1 MAAPFN
7 DLLSKS
13 EEACKS
19 AIDALALSGV
29 TVNTGIEDET
39 ISLPYVVCYA
49 SGSTEEVVDT
59 GLDRV
64 RMEIV
69 MCSDAEAT
77 TGLVT
82 HRARV
87 AEIMDLFRDRDI
99 ITTLG
104 AAVSDFGV
112 IHVHFDNQKGEMED
126 HKLKNTMELDIICCS
141 KDIT

>member
-1 MAAPFN
+1 MASPFN
-7 DLLSKS
+7 DLLSKA
-13 EEACKS
+13 EAACKS

-29 TVNTGIEDET
+29 TINTGIEDET
-39 ISLPYVVCYA
+39 IALPYVVCYA
-49 SGSTEEVVDT
+49 SGSTEEIPDT

-64 RMEIV
+64 RMEVI

-87 AEIMDLFRDRDI
+87 AQIIDLFRDADI

-104 AAVSDFGV
+104 AAETDFGV
-112 IHVHFDNQKGEMED
+112 MEVAFDSQSAEMED

-141 KDIT
+141 KDLT